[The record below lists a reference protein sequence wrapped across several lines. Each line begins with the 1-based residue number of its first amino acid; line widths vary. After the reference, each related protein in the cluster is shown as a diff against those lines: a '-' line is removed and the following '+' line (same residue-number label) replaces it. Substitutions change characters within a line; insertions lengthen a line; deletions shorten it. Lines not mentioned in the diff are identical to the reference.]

1 MNNDEFA
8 FFNQQLAAM
17 LRDGIPLE
25 GALRRLCL
33 EMRRGTVRDELQA
46 LEAELAK
53 GTPIAEAL
61 KPRQLPELY
70 KRMILVGVKSGDLP
84 GALTMLADYFQCQNS
99 VWTRLKSM
107 MTYPLIVMFVAFLI
121 SLVLAFAWNC
131 VIGPSMGS
139 VFGGMG
145 FQMPAATVFALGSLQ
160 AIWVF
165 PVVLGI
171 LFLFAASVI
180 FVPGLRGKY
189 LWRLPAFKEATV
201 SRIASSLTL
210 LLKNGVSLPDA
221 IGLVEQLETSTA
233 AAADL
238 QLWQKKLAA
247 GTVKFS
253 EVAAG
258 SRLIPPLFVWV
269 VASAGEDLVAGFN
282 RAAEIYYSRA
292 VYRTEIALY
301 SVLPVASLFLGAV
314 VLSQAFL
321 VISMFLPLVTMLN
334 YMGGNGSE

>member
-1 MNNDEFA
+1 MKYDEFA
-8 FFNQQLAAM
+8 FFNLQLAAM

-25 GALRRLCL
+25 GALRRLCQ
-33 EMRRGTVRDELQA
+33 EMRRGRLRDELQM
-46 LEAELAK
+46 LEADLAK
-53 GTPIAEAL
+53 GVPLADAL
-61 KPRQLPELY
+61 QPRQLPELY

-84 GALTMLADYFQCQNS
+84 GALTMLADYFQRQNN

-121 SLVLAFAWNC
+121 SMVLAFIWTH

-139 VFGGMG
+139 VFGGMRIG
-145 FQMPAATVFALGSLQ
+145 LPTFTIFVFSTLH

-165 PVVLGI
+165 PVVLGG
-171 LFLFAASVI
+171 LFLLAAAVI
-180 FVPGLRGKY
+180 FLPGLRGKY
-189 LWRLPAFKEATV
+189 LWRLPAFKEATI

-210 LLKNGVSLPDA
+210 LLRNGVSLPDA

-238 QLWQKKLAA
+238 QQWQKKLAA
-247 GTVKFS
+247 GTAKFS

-269 VASAGEDLVAGFN
+269 VASAGEDLTAGFN
-282 RAAEIYYSRA
+282 RAAEIYHARA
-292 VYRTEIALY
+292 IYRTEVALY
-301 SVLPVASLFLGAV
+301 SVLPFASLFLGVV
-314 VLSQAFL
+314 VLSQASL
-321 VISMFLPLVTMLN
+321 VISMFLPLISMLSS
-334 YMGGNGSE
+334 MSGGGE